1 MRRLSAERQAAAV
14 VVNVE
19 NGDILALAST
29 PSFDP
34 NAFVGG
40 LSAQAWK
47 ALVADPDRPML
58 NKAIGGEYAPGSTFK
73 MTVALA
79 GLDDG
84 VVGPDHTVYCPG
96 YYRLGDSIFH
106 CWKRSEEHTSELQSL
121 MRISYAV
128 FCLKKKN
135 NNRY

>member
-47 ALVADPDRPML
+47 ALVTDPDHPLL
-58 NKAIGGEYAPGSTFK
+58 NRAIGGEYAPGSTFK

-79 GLDDG
+79 RLDDG
-84 VVGPDHTVYCPG
+84 VVRPDHTVNCPG
-96 YYRLGDSIFH
+96 YFRLGDSIFP
-106 CWKRSEEHTSELQSL
+106 CWKRAGHGRLSRSEQRRVGQEG
-121 MRISYAV
+121 V
-128 FCLKKKN
+128 
-135 NNRY
+135 

>member
-58 NKAIGGEYAPGSTFK
+58 NKAIGGEYAPGSTF
-73 MTVALA
+73 
-79 GLDDG
+79 
-84 VVGPDHTVYCPG
+84 
-96 YYRLGDSIFH
+96 
-106 CWKRSEEHTSELQSL
+106 RSEEHTSELQSL
-121 MRISYAV
+121 MRTSYAV
-128 FCLKKKN
+128 FCLKK
-135 NNRY
+135 NREQDKPHKDHIMEINKIT

>member
-1 MRRLSAERQAAAV
+1 MEVNASGRPVRELSREPAVPGRDITTTLDLGLQETVMRRLSAERQAAAV

-47 ALVADPDRPML
+47 
-58 NKAIGGEYAPGSTFK
+58 
-73 MTVALA
+73 
-79 GLDDG
+79 
-84 VVGPDHTVYCPG
+84 
-96 YYRLGDSIFH
+96 
-106 CWKRSEEHTSELQSL
+106 RSEEHTSELQSL

-128 FCLKKKN
+128 FCMQK
-135 NNRY
+135 